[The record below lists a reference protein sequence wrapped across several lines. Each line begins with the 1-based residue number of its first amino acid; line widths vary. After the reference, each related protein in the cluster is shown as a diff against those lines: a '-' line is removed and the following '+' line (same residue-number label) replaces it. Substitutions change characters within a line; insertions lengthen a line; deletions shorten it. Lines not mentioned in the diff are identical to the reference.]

1 MEVLATA
8 MAQDHRPYRRTHLTQ
23 VRAAGMDQDHRPYR
37 RIHLMEVLATSKMV
51 VGLPFLKAKKV
62 GPWVKMASIL
72 CRQSQGLPGLR
83 ATDRQGTTLRVTNR
97 RGRCLEQG
105 TWLRKADRKGTTL
118 RVTNRQGRCLVEEQ
132 EKRLRVQVP
141 PRPQLRVQ
149 VPPRPQLRVQVP
161 PQPRLRL
168 PHPPVLSLRLSLGLL
183 RPRGQQINLLRIPAT

>member
-1 MEVLATA
+1 
-8 MAQDHRPYRRTHLTQ
+8 
-23 VRAAGMDQDHRPYR
+23 
-37 RIHLMEVLATSKMV
+37 MEVLATSKMV

-118 RVTNRQGRCLVEEQ
+118 RVTNRQGRCLEQGTWLRKADRKGTTLRVTNRQGRCLVEEQ
-132 EKRLRVQVP
+132 EKRLRLQVPDRPQLRLQVPDRPQLRLQVP
-141 PRPQLRVQ
+141 PRPQ
-149 VPPRPQLRVQVP
+149 
-161 PQPRLRL
+161 LRL
-168 PHPPVLSLRLSLGLL
+168 PHPPVLSLSPRLRLSLGLL